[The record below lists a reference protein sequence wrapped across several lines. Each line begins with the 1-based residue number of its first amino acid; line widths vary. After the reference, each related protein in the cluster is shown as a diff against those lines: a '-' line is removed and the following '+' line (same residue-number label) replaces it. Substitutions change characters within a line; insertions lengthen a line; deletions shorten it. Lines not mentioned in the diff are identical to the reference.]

1 MQANNAFVHNSTP
14 SILVGSWDHIFIGDV
29 SATVRFAANRETQEL
44 ISMQVLDGEH
54 YRDANQDEFNDVA
67 DSLKN
72 ANDEAFDAPDAFGFV
87 IQSETPGWAK
97 TSDALK

>member
-1 MQANNAFVHNSTP
+1 MQANNAFVHNSIP
-14 SILVGSWDHIFIGDV
+14 GILVGGWEHLFIDGFV
-29 SATVRFAANRETQEL
+29 ATVRFAANRETQEL

-54 YRDANQDEFNDVA
+54 YRDANQDEFSDVA

-87 IQSETPGWAK
+87 IQSELPGWAK
-97 TSDALK
+97 TSNALK